1 MVDLSRK
8 NEVVLARLKQEREM
22 AIEERLN
29 REEKMQEVGCLWL
42 DNFLAVAG
50 HSNDRNAFLVH

>member
-29 REEKMQEVGCLWL
+29 REEKMQEVGCL
-42 DNFLAVAG
+42 
-50 HSNDRNAFLVH
+50 